1 MNSINTIH
9 GATSAGAHKLA
20 HAAVAQTGIAHATV
34 ARTALAPGVSS
45 AAAAENTPVHLGN
58 IAVHHASSG
67 GGSAIIRTIVALV
80 LVIGV
85 IYGVAW
91 ILRQFKKGRDG
102 RASGKGLAPIAA
114 MPLGAGRSVQLVRAG
129 QEFLLLGIAEQG
141 VTTLRSYTEAEA
153 LAAGFELPGENL
165 AWHEAPA
172 AERSS
177 VVNSLRRL
185 TVRS

>member
-1 MNSINTIH
+1 MKSTSTIH
-9 GATSAGAHKLA
+9 SAAAAGAHKLA
-20 HAAVAQTGIAHATV
+20 HAAVAHTAIAHAAV
-34 ARTALAPGVSS
+34 ARTAVAPGASS

-67 GGSAIIRTIVALV
+67 GGSTILRTIIALV
-80 LVIGV
+80 LVVGV

-165 AWHEAPA
+165 VWHDGPA
-172 AERSS
+172 AEHSGLI
-177 VVNSLRRL
+177 NILRRL